1 MTTEVRQRI
10 SNLKEIMAGGVLGFN
25 MEYGNSYISTDEE
38 KLICKVC
45 RVQYAPENTE
55 RGHHHTHPTSDTV
68 HLIIEGEGEYLV
80 EPDRWVPVKPGDLI
94 YNKAGEAHGVRVTS
108 PGQEVWYLAIEGPM
122 PVIIETLD
130 GRMKYVMAGQPVPGN
145 LR

>member
-1 MTTEVRQRI
+1 MTTEVRQRV

-55 RGHHHTHPTSDTV
+55 RGHHHFHPTSDTV
-68 HLIIEGEGEYLV
+68 HLIIEGEGENLV
-80 EPDRWVPVKPGDLI
+80 EPDRWV
-94 YNKAGEAHGVRVTS
+94 R
-108 PGQEVWYLAIEGPM
+108 
-122 PVIIETLD
+122 
-130 GRMKYVMAGQPVPGN
+130 
-145 LR
+145 